1 MTQFEGR
8 GWRLERDTSKR
19 KFTVLIGAKDCSV
32 ELLETEWDSLCGIV
46 FDLID
51 EHRKLKNNLMAEEEI
66 CLEMERYPWWA
77 CIDGTRESW
86 SLKVILSSENE
97 ERRGLELFW
106 PIPTAQ
112 VFVAAMRTM
121 WDSTQ

>member
-1 MTQFEGR
+1 MTQLEGP
-8 GWRLERDTSKR
+8 GWRLGRDISKR
-19 KFTVLIGAKDCSV
+19 QFTVLIGAKDCAV

-86 SLKVILSSENE
+86 SLKVILSE
-97 ERRGLELFW
+97 EDEKTRGLELFW
-106 PIPTAQ
+106 PISTAET
-112 VFVAAMRTM
+112 FTVAMKTM
-121 WDSTQ
+121 CDS

>member
-1 MTQFEGR
+1 MTQLEGP
-8 GWRLERDTSKR
+8 GWRLERDISKR
-19 KFTVLIGAKDCSV
+19 QFTVLIGAKDCAV
-32 ELLETEWDSLCGIV
+32 ELLETEWDSLCEIV

-86 SLKVILSSENE
+86 SLKVILSE
-97 ERRGLELFW
+97 EHEKTRGLELFW
-106 PIPTAQ
+106 PISTAQ
-112 VFVAAMRTM
+112 TFTLAMRTM
-121 WDSTQ
+121 WDS